1 MARTKEQ
8 IIQYLRGLDTSLLQ
22 KLERYSE
29 FLIIPDENL
38 LTDTTM
44 LQLVDRAH
52 ELADTLFPE
61 WTDRSKSD
69 FGEFLVELFAVFSEK
84 DFWYINAFANEGIL
98 RKMRLYSNA
107 FSQASALG
115 YYPTL
120 CRGSEA
126 VFSVTFA
133 AGSEITYGIG
143 DLVINVAGTK
153 FTNNVPATIPAQNS
167 ERTVSM
173 LLREGTYYYEDVPFN
188 GFNIMLRKKN
198 IDVDSV
204 MVTIDE
210 LTYERVP
217 NFGMSGNNSAHFMV
231 LPEEDGSCTI
241 YFGDNGF
248 GMKPALGKSV
258 RVGYRRCKG
267 SDGNVPYNEATVY
280 SDLPDRQVTAVAMQ
294 GDAQYGVYA
303 ESITSIK
310 EKAPLYFYTKRA
322 AINEEVSEAILNSF
336 SFIYQSKV
344 WRAGGE
350 VHYKVIPT
358 SGNPDLVSSE
368 IQALVQQFHPYIMLG
383 FTPVYETNTY
393 KDLLQC
399 INADTSKLKAI
410 LYVVRGSALEDME
423 IVVRQMM
430 DDITNP
436 LISAKYGKGFVR
448 SEVIAQMMGN
458 IAGLQNVVF
467 KYRLHGHT
475 TWHTIGDVSIGATD
489 IFQAINQEDLIV
501 EFIEQ

>member
-1 MARTKEQ
+1 M
-8 IIQYLRGLDTSLLQ
+8 LQ

-44 LQLVDRAH
+44 IQLVDRAH

-120 CRGSEA
+120 CRSSEA
-126 VFSVTFA
+126 VFSITFA
-133 AGSEITYGIG
+133 AGDEVTYGIG

-153 FTNNVPATIPAQNS
+153 FTNDVAVTIPAQNS
-167 ERTVSM
+167 PRTVSM

-198 IDVDSV
+198 IDVNSI

-210 LTYERVP
+210 LTWERVP

-241 YFGDNGF
+241 YFGDHGF

-267 SDGNVPYNEATVY
+267 ADGNVPYNEATVY
-280 SDLPDRQVTAVAMQ
+280 SDLPSRSVTAVEMQ

-303 ESITSIK
+303 ESLTSIK

-322 AINEEVSEAILNSF
+322 AINEEVSESILNSF

-358 SGNPDLVSSE
+358 SGLPDLVSSE
-368 IQALVQQFHPYIMLG
+368 ISLLQQDFHPYIMLG

-393 KDLLQC
+393 KDLLTC
-399 INADTSKLKAI
+399 INPNTSKMKVT
-410 LYVVRGSALEDME
+410 LYMVRGSDLEGAGV
-423 IVVRQMM
+423 IARQIM

-448 SEVIAQMMGN
+448 SEVIALMMGN
-458 IAGLQNVVF
+458 ITGLQNVTF
-467 KYRLHGHT
+467 GYRLQGQTTFHT
-475 TWHTIGDVSIGATD
+475 VSDVNIGDTD
-489 IFQAINQEDLIV
+489 IFQAINQDDLIV